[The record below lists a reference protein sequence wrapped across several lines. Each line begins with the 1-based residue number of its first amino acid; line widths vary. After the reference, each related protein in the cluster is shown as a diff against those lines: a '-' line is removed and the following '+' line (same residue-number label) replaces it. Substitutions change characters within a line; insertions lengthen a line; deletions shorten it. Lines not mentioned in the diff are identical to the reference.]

1 MRSQWTPAAQA
12 SQENTSS
19 TDTVEFK
26 DEKEFSMTSNI
37 RDNDQVLLLSPKNKK
52 KNVRA
57 SFFTHHFSVTFTFIL
72 MRNPA
77 LKQCIQKTLW
87 DMQDTVN
94 QGENRLTCQ
103 RKTFQ
108 LKKKK
113 KEIKVDFAC

>member
-52 KNVRA
+52 K
-57 SFFTHHFSVTFTFIL
+57 
-72 MRNPA
+72 P
-77 LKQCIQKTLW
+77 
-87 DMQDTVN
+87 
-94 QGENRLTCQ
+94 
-103 RKTFQ
+103 
-108 LKKKK
+108 
-113 KEIKVDFAC
+113 